1 MAKASRIVIGLGVIA
16 LVATTMAAQTPQ
28 TPPTT
33 QTPQTP
39 PTTQTPQPAL
49 QSLAL
54 GAGTATTEQMS
65 GEVVKVEGNN
75 LLVKMANG
83 ELRMFSNIPDSR
95 MALID
100 GKEIGV
106 RDLKPGT
113 TLTSTITKT
122 ATPVTSQTTTFGTG
136 TVWHAMGTTV
146 ILALPN
152 GDYRQYSVMGDNNK
166 FTVDGK
172 PATMYDLKPGM
183 VVSGDKIVAEPTVE
197 CASNARLVGQNPVSP
212 YTAPA
217 SATPA
222 VAPVSPRATDPAMA
236 PVLSRAADP
245 TEARTPAGAAPQSG
259 TEANPDRLPNTA
271 GPVPLL
277 GLMGLL
283 FVGGSFAIRR
293 FRR

>member
-1 MAKASRIVIGLGVIA
+1 
-16 LVATTMAAQTPQ
+16 
-28 TPPTT
+28 
-33 QTPQTP
+33 
-39 PTTQTPQPAL
+39 
-49 QSLAL
+49 
-54 GAGTATTEQMS
+54 MS

-83 ELRMFSNIPDSR
+83 EMRLLSNVPDSR

-113 TLTSTITKT
+113 TLTSTITRT
-122 ATPVTSQTTTFGTG
+122 ATPVTVQTTPFGTG

-146 ILALPN
+146 ILTLPN
-152 GDYRQYSVMGDNNK
+152 GEYKRYSVMGDNNK

-172 PATMYDLKPGM
+172 PATMFDLKPGM
-183 VVSGDKIVAEPTVE
+183 VVAGEKIVAEPTVE
-197 CASNARLVGQNPVSP
+197 FASNARLVGQNPGSP
-212 YTAPA
+212 YTPPA
-217 SATPA
+217 SATPV
-222 VAPVSPRATDPAMA
+222 VAPVSSRTTVPAMA
-236 PVLSRAADP
+236 PVPSRAPDPAGAPVPSRAADP
-245 TEARTPAGAAPQSG
+245 TGARTPAGAAPQSG
-259 TEANPDRLPNTA
+259 TEADSDRLPNTA
-271 GPVPLL
+271 GPVLLL